1 MSRLD
6 QDGLTAAISQV
17 MQAQPDSSGS
27 ADLVC
32 DRGHIVIAA
41 NPNDFK
47 AAFKRAKKIDGY
59 RWVAINR
66 EDLFAANTLSLGSKA
81 GIVDA
86 EGKVLK
92 AADIPRKK
100 MR

>member
-6 QDGLTAAISQV
+6 KEQLTAAITAV
-17 MQAQPDSSGS
+17 MGAQPDATGA
-27 ADLVC
+27 ADLVAEK
-32 DRGHIVIAA
+32 GSIIVAA
-41 NPNDFK
+41 DPAEFK
-47 AAFKRAKKIDGY
+47 AAFKRVKKIDGY

-86 EGKVLK
+86 AGKVLK
-92 AADIPRKK
+92 AADVPRKK